1 MSTPWSAID
10 SITQNEESK
19 IDYDYVITMRNNK
32 FKHTGEKLQTT
43 PVELSFSPRFES
55 MESDRFHNHSI
66 T

>member
-19 IDYDYVITMRNNK
+19 IDYDYVITMRNK

-55 MESDRFHNHSI
+55 MESDRFHYHSI

>member
-1 MSTPWSAID
+1 MSTPWSAIE

-19 IDYDYVITMRNNK
+19 IDYDHVITMRNK
-32 FKHTGEKLQTT
+32 FKPTGEKLQTT